1 MSVKCYRSFSGQPL
15 TAALGSL
22 SPVDTFTPVA
32 NEPRVFV
39 SSEGLDA
46 DPTTPRLGIV
56 GLCFPNNRDSNPQ
69 PLHPESSVT
78 ITWPRRPSVCEARAQ

>member
-46 DPTTPRLGIV
+46 DSTTIKLRGMGREEV
-56 GLCFPNNRDSNPQ
+56 GVAECRDGRSGGGGG
-69 PLHPESSVT
+69 
-78 ITWPRRPSVCEARAQ
+78 